1 MRRLLLVALLAT
13 AALLAGCAGTAERR
27 DTRAEV
33 GDEVPAATS
42 MNEADIRFLQAMAAH
57 TEQSVEIARSVQDRI
72 DDPEIKILVGAVKA
86 TEFDEHVMTR
96 AWLQAVDSDP
106 AATAPAQGAG
116 RAAADEGLARL
127 RGTPEAAVDAVL
139 CELLGTHHRTAAE
152 LARSHTEAGASP
164 EVLAY
169 ARRVERSRTAGAEL
183 IDRLSAGDT

>member
-13 AALLAGCAGTAERR
+13 AALLAGCAGTPERPATQVAV
-27 DTRAEV
+27 D
-33 GDEVPAATS
+33 DEVPAATS
-42 MNEADIRFLQAMAAH
+42 MNEADIRFLRVMAAH

-106 AATAPAQGAG
+106 AATASPEDIGQ
-116 RAAADEGLARL
+116 AAIDGGLDRL
-127 RGTPEAAVDAVL
+127 RDTPDAAVDAVL

-152 LARSHTEAGASP
+152 LARSHAEAGTSP

-169 ARRVERSRTAGAEL
+169 ARRVEQSRAAGADIL
-183 IDRLSAGDT
+183 DRLSSGDA

>member
-72 DDPEIKILVGAVKA
+72 DDPEIKMLVGAVKA

-106 AATAPAQGAG
+106 AATAPAQG
-116 RAAADEGLARL
+116 ADEGLARL

-183 IDRLSAGDT
+183 LDRLSAGDT